1 MLQMRKQRLTEAEL
15 PTKVTQLTMVQQQWT
30 EGPDLRVQLRATFRT
45 AMLSCLLAWGT
56 ADHHVQVRRPMKPAG
71 DQSQL
76 KGRAEIE
83 IISWNNKA
91 DVSKCQGDEKTLKLD
106 QQWRRAIMKL
116 GGFLG
121 NQVFLML
128 RCHVREKKNIEN
140 ILKFPIPI

>member
-1 MLQMRKQRLTEAEL
+1 
-15 PTKVTQLTMVQQQWT
+15 
-30 EGPDLRVQLRATFRT
+30 
-45 AMLSCLLAWGT
+45 
-56 ADHHVQVRRPMKPAG
+56 MKAAG

-91 DVSKCQGDEKTLKLD
+91 DVTECQGDEKTLKLD

-128 RCHVREKKNIEN
+128 RYHVREKKEHR
-140 ILKFPIPI
+140 KHS

>member
-1 MLQMRKQRLTEAEL
+1 
-15 PTKVTQLTMVQQQWT
+15 
-30 EGPDLRVQLRATFRT
+30 
-45 AMLSCLLAWGT
+45 
-56 ADHHVQVRRPMKPAG
+56 MKAAG

-91 DVSKCQGDEKTLKLD
+91 DVTKCQGDEKMLKLD

-128 RCHVREKKNIEN
+128 RYHVREKKNTEN
-140 ILKFPIPI
+140 IPKFPIPI